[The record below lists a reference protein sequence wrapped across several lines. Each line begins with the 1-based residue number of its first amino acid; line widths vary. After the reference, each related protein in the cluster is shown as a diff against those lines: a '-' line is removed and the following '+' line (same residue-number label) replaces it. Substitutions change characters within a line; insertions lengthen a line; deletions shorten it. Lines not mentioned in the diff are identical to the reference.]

1 LKKKAASPAKNKNGK
16 WWLVLGGVA
25 VFAAVLWFS
34 GRNEEP
40 TPPQAAVQTA
50 SAQTP
55 AVKSATLSPDLFT
68 GRVREAYQAAR
79 DVPEVLKQ
87 VQCYCG
93 CKRTAGHQ
101 SNFDCF
107 TDEHGFG

>member
-1 LKKKAASPAKNKNGK
+1 LKQKEKKKLKNSKSSI
-16 WWLVLGGVA
+16 WLA
-25 VFAAVLWFS
+25 VTAIFIFAAVAWVAF
-34 GRNEEP
+34 RNPE
-40 TPPQAAVQTA
+40 TPSQPSSVRSAA
-50 SAQTP
+50 P
-55 AVKSATLSPDLFT
+55 AAAAKYATLSPDMFT

-93 CKRTAGHQ
+93 CNRTAGHQ